1 MNILTCFTFKHRIR
15 VQMNSS
21 SSKNVKCQWEM
32 DLENIR
38 NRSEQVYRFLSLLR
52 NTNSKEVIVHN
63 IAFNV
68 SESDNR
74 YISVNIA
81 PKS

>member
-1 MNILTCFTFKHRIR
+1 
-15 VQMNSS
+15 
-21 SSKNVKCQWEM
+21 M